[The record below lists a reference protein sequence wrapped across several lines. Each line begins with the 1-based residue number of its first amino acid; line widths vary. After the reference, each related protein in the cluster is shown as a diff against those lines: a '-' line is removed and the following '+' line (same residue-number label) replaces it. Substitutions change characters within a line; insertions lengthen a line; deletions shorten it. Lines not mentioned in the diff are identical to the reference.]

1 MFWTFKLSF
10 DVDTLAFLGL
20 ALFQNI
26 GQFFLNLL
34 VTLRETLKT
43 IRLFVRNGTHCEFG
57 KFLKTSGSFDS
68 NKC

>member
-26 GQFFLNLL
+26 GQFFSKSSAHPVQNF
-34 VTLRETLKT
+34 K
-43 IRLFVRNGTHCEFG
+43 H
-57 KFLKTSGSFDS
+57 
-68 NKC
+68 